1 MIAADF
7 SHVQYVGLVAQP
19 HLNLDIKNVL
29 GGAGW
34 NMGVLVGPYF
44 GDQRHYQYF
53 YGVDPAF
60 ATADRP
66 AYSASGGYGGS
77 QAVVALSKRFPQFW
91 VGGFV
96 KWDTLSGAAFADSPL
111 VKSRQSASA
120 GFAISWIFD
129 VSKTLVE
136 AER

>member
-1 MIAADF
+1 
-7 SHVQYVGLVAQP
+7 
-19 HLNLDIKNVL
+19 
-29 GGAGW
+29 
-34 NMGVLVGPYF
+34 MGVLVGPFF
-44 GDQRHYQYF
+44 GDRRYYQYF

-60 ATADRP
+60 ATTDRP
-66 AYSASGGYGGS
+66 AYTASGGYGGS

-111 VKSRQSASA
+111 VKTRQSATA